1 MADFYL
7 LLNNW
12 NATNRKK
19 WLWNVL
25 LGFST
30 IKWTWRFMDVLTL
43 SISWFFIGFYW
54 TENFSLIHE
63 SLDQIRTS
71 SKPKL
76 SSMAEIEFL
85 YLAHRVKLQ
94 LSSKLNYYL
103 FSKLLRKK
111 SIFGRYISLYVKV
124 NSKIVSRNDESFL
137 VNGWVIISSSS
148 ERLRSLLNLD
158 DRRE

>member
-1 MADFYL
+1 MALECLSRVFDNKKDMTIHGCTDFVHLVIFHWFL
-7 LLNNW
+7 LDQ
-12 NATNRKK
+12 K
-19 WLWNVL
+19 
-25 LGFST
+25 FH
-30 IKWTWRFMDVLTL
+30 
-43 SISWFFIGFYW
+43 
-54 TENFSLIHE
+54 FSLIHE

-137 VNGWVIISSSS
+137 VNG
-148 ERLRSLLNLD
+148 
-158 DRRE
+158 